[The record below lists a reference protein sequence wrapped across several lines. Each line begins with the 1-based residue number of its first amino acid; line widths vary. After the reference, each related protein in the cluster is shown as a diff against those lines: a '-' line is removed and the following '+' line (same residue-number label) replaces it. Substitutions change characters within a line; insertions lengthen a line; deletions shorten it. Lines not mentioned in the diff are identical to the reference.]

1 MKEKLLLD
9 ILNIKTKHLHF
20 TTVLMRGSFG
30 NQISYQPRYSLSD
43 DPQNRTFP
51 LGSDFYPP
59 FLMFFSGQ
67 SDVPLTSPNT
77 IPEVTF
83 LPLFY
88 HNTKM

>member
-1 MKEKLLLD
+1 MFPIGFVFLWKKTIYLKEKMKEKLLLD

-59 FLMFFSGQ
+59 F
-67 SDVPLTSPNT
+67 
-77 IPEVTF
+77 
-83 LPLFY
+83 
-88 HNTKM
+88 